1 MDRGRSTSPDPAP
14 DPARG
19 AGGAP
24 TTARPLREPIR
35 SPWLW
40 VAMAVVVVAG
50 VPLYLPTGSIRP
62 LVGGVPYWLLISI
75 AATVAFSAL
84 TCWACLRDWNLAE
97 PAEEA
102 AAREEARSC
111 PP

>member
-1 MDRGRSTSPDPAP
+1 MDRGRSTSP

-62 LVGGVPYWLLISI
+62 LVGGVPYWLLISV

-102 AAREEARSC
+102 AAREEAQS
-111 PP
+111 